1 MRSGE
6 RKRVG
11 EGVGVRVWVV
21 ERVGERAG
29 VGVGRALSGGVSSE
43 VIKLEAQ
50 VEIANALE
58 DTTELERPG
67 DGLCAVEEV
76 AHLHGITE
84 NPCRDDRD
92 SEALARAGSVVGN
105 DLRDREGS
113 FDGES
118 AVANEADVELRLSDR
133 GQVDDGQDSDEVS
146 QRHPISLKMG
156 N

>member
-6 RKRVG
+6 RERVG
-11 EGVGVRVWVV
+11 EGVGVGVWV
-21 ERVGERAG
+21 ERGGERAG
-29 VGVGRALSGGVSSE
+29 VGVGRGLSGGVSSE

-50 VEIANALE
+50 VEVANALE

-84 NPCRDDRD
+84 NPCRDDGD

-118 AVANEADVELRLSDR
+118 AVANEANIELRFSDR